1 MVLLLDQELH
11 RSSYSPPW
19 WQFFQAPA
27 YGFVMGALFM
37 LLAASFWRAVITDDD
52 QRVEHI
58 ILGAV
63 LTLGAIG
70 FLGSATV
77 QLRRGRREPHD

>member
-1 MVLLLDQELH
+1 MKAKK
-11 RSSYSPPW
+11 RPGR
-19 WQFFQAPA
+19 QFFQTPA

-37 LLAASFWRAVITDDD
+37 LLAASHWQAVITDDD

-70 FLGSATV
+70 FLGFATV
-77 QLRRGRREPHD
+77 QLRRKRHEPPD